1 MTSIYNFK
9 TITVVPSYKD
19 FMDIVLSKTQR
30 KTPTVVHKGYHISR
44 IRQFYM
50 RKVKYTQK
58 TINEKLSHMLQEF
71 PRMDDIHPFYGD
83 LMHVLYDRDHYKVA
97 LGQVGAVRH
106 MVDNIGRDYVRL
118 LKYGD
123 SLYRCKQLKRAALG
137 RMATACKKLN
147 SALAYL
153 EKVRQHMARL
163 PSIDPN
169 SRTLLITGFPNVGK
183 SSFMN
188 KVTRADVEVQPY
200 AFTTKSLFVGHTDYQ
215 YTTWQVI
222 DTPGILDHSL
232 EERNV
237 IEMQAIT
244 ALAHLRACIL
254 FFMDLSGQCGYSIEQ
269 QVSLMRSITP
279 LFTGKPVVVV
289 LNKSD
294 VCTIDDVSQKEQELV
309 MKSIEE
315 TGAKWITTSTL
326 TDVGVGDL
334 KKLACDIL
342 LAHRSEQKEGSGRYQ
357 AIQNRLYCAAPNK
370 RDNIDRPSFIPET
383 VLEEQSRD
391 EPPTTRRKTER
402 DYEWE
407 NGGAGRYE
415 GSSRKTW
422 DLENPEWV
430 DDIIPDFMDGH
441 NIADNIDPE
450 IYQRL
455 IEIEAEEEGRL
466 EELEMEEAKKKETF
480 EIQPSTR
487 EAVKFIKDKVNVLK
501 MERAMKNPAIRRT
514 RKQAEA
520 VTRFNRRTGSQ
531 DGRASSAGLTSKSSS
546 QEERE
551 ASLKSITRKRSRST
565 GVRSAS
571 AAAQEAVIRDRSG
584 SAHVSTKSTRSLSGR
599 SSSRDRSMSVARG
612 EGYVDVNQKL
622 HAVKLSKVVSRPRAR
637 EARKG
642 EGDHHVPNLRPQ
654 HLFTGKVKS
663 TKTRDRR

>member
-1 MTSIYNFK
+1 
-9 TITVVPSYKD
+9 
-19 FMDIVLSKTQR
+19 MDIVLSKTQR

-50 RKVKYTQK
+50 RKVKFTQK
-58 TINEKLSHMLQEF
+58 TINEKLTYILQEF

-147 SALAYL
+147 SALSYL
-153 EKVRQHMARL
+153 EKVRQHMSRL

-169 SRTLLITGFPNVGK
+169 ARTLLVTGFPNVGK

-200 AFTTKSLFVGHTDYQ
+200 AFTTKSLFVGHTDYK

-269 QVSLMRSITP
+269 QVSLFQSIGP

-289 LNKSD
+289 FNKCD
-294 VCTIDDVSQKEQELV
+294 VCTFDDISAADQTCIMDAIQQA
-309 MKSIEE
+309 
-315 TGAKWITTSTL
+315 GAKWITTSTL

-334 KKLACDIL
+334 KTLACDVL

-357 AIQNRLYCAAPNK
+357 AIQNRLYCATPQL
-370 RDNIDRPSFIPET
+370 RDDMERPAFVPSS
-383 VLEEQSRD
+383 VVEERNAE
-391 EPPTTRRKTER
+391 EPPRTRRKTER

-407 NGGAGRYE
+407 NGGPGQYQPNE
-415 GSSRKTW
+415 RKTW
-422 DLENPEWV
+422 DLEDPSWV
-430 DDIIPDFMDGH
+430 DDVIPDIMDGH
-441 NIADNIDPE
+441 NIYDNIDPDIHE
-450 IYQRL
+450 RL
-455 IEIEAEEEGRL
+455 LELEAEEDARL
-466 EELEMEEAKKKETF
+466 AEVELEASRKQTTHTLDEETLG
-480 EIQPSTR
+480 
-487 EAVKFIKDKVNVLK
+487 AVKFIKDKVKVLK

-514 RKQAEA
+514 RSQSIAIDK
-520 VTRFNRRTGSQ
+520 FNQRTGSKNAR
-531 DGRASSAGLTSKSSS
+531 DGSVAADSGESSG
-546 QEERE
+546 
-551 ASLKSITRKRSRST
+551 RKRGRSMS
-565 GVRSAS
+565 V
-571 AAAQEAVIRDRSG
+571 AQEALMRDRSG
-584 SAHVSTKSTRSLSGR
+584 SAHVSTKTTRSISAASSARERSLS
-599 SSSRDRSMSVARG
+599 VTRG
-612 EGYVDVNQKL
+612 EGYRDVNQKL
-622 HAVKLSKVVSRPRAR
+622 QAVKLSKVKARPLAR
-637 EARKG
+637 QARKG
-642 EGDHHVPNLRPQ
+642 EGDHHVPNLRPK

-663 TKTRDRR
+663 NGARDRR

>member
-1 MTSIYNFK
+1 MTSVYNFK

-30 KTPTVVHKGYHISR
+30 KTPTIVHRGYHISR

-50 RKVKYTQK
+50 RKVKFTQK
-58 TINEKLSHMLQEF
+58 TINEKLTYILQEF

-153 EKVRQHMARL
+153 EKVRQHMSRL

-169 SRTLLITGFPNVGK
+169 ARTLLVTGFPNVGK

-200 AFTTKSLFVGHTDYQ
+200 AFTTKSLFVGHTDYK
-215 YTTWQVI
+215 YATWQVI

-269 QVSLMRSITP
+269 QVSLFKSVGP

-289 LNKSD
+289 FNKCD
-294 VCTIDDVSQKEQELV
+294 VCTIDDVSPAEQELI
-309 MKSIEE
+309 MDAIQEAD
-315 TGAKWITTSTL
+315 AKWITTSTL

-334 KKLACDIL
+334 KTVACDVL

-357 AIQNRLYCAAPNK
+357 AIQNRLYCATP
-370 RDNIDRPSFIPET
+370 
-383 VLEEQSRD
+383 QQRD
-391 EPPTTRRKTER
+391 ELERLPYVPASVLHERATGEPPKQRRKTER

-407 NGGAGRYE
+407 NGGPGQYQTNE
-415 GSSRKTW
+415 RKTW
-422 DLENPEWV
+422 DLEDPSWV
-430 DDIIPDFMDGH
+430 DDVIPQIMDGH
-441 NIADNIDPE
+441 NIYDNIDPD
-450 IYQRL
+450 IHQRL
-455 IEIEAEEEGRL
+455 MELEAEEEARL
-466 EELEMEEAKKKETF
+466 EELELEASRKPATH
-480 EIQPSTR
+480 TLDDDTL
-487 EAVKFIKDKVNVLK
+487 EAVKFIKDKVKVLK

-514 RKQAEA
+514 HSQAA
-520 VTRFNRRTGSQ
+520 AIDRFNKRTGSQ
-531 DGRASSAGLTSKSSS
+531 DTRSKSIADGSG
-546 QEERE
+546 EV
-551 ASLKSITRKRSRST
+551 ATTRKRGRSMS
-565 GVRSAS
+565 V
-571 AAAQEAVIRDRSG
+571 AQEALLRDRSG
-584 SAHVSTKSTRSLSGR
+584 SAHVSTKSTRSISASSANRERSLS
-599 SSSRDRSMSVARG
+599 VNRG
-612 EGYVDVNQKL
+612 DGFRDVNEKL
-622 HAVKLSKVVSRPRAR
+622 RAVKLSKVKLRPLAR
-637 EARKG
+637 QARKG
-642 EGDHHVPNLRPQ
+642 EGDHHIPNLRPK

-663 TKTRDRR
+663 NGARNRR

>member
-1 MTSIYNFK
+1 MTSVYNFK
-9 TITVVPSYKD
+9 TIAVVPAYKD

-30 KTPTVVHKGYHISR
+30 KTPTIVHKGYHISR

-50 RKVKYTQK
+50 RKVKFTQK
-58 TINEKLSHMLQEF
+58 TINEKLTFILQEF

-153 EKVRQHMARL
+153 EKVRQHMSRL

-169 SRTLLITGFPNVGK
+169 ARTLLVTGFPNVGK

-200 AFTTKSLFVGHTDYQ
+200 AFTTKSLFVGHTDYK

-269 QVSLMRSITP
+269 QVSLFNSIGP

-289 LNKSD
+289 FNKCD
-294 VCTIDDVSQKEQELV
+294 VCTIDDVSTAEQELI
-309 MKSIEE
+309 MDAIQEA
-315 TGAKWITTSTL
+315 GAKWITTSTL
-326 TDVGVGDL
+326 TDIGVGDL
-334 KKLACDIL
+334 KSVACDVL

-357 AIQNRLYCAAPNK
+357 AIQNRLYCATP
-370 RDNIDRPSFIPET
+370 
-383 VLEEQSRD
+383 QQRD
-391 EPPTTRRKTER
+391 EVERPTFVPASVLQERATGEPPRRRRKTER

-407 NGGAGRYE
+407 NGGPGQYQRNE
-415 GSSRKTW
+415 RKTW
-422 DLENPEWV
+422 DLEDPVWV
-430 DDIIPDFMDGH
+430 DDIIPDIMDGH
-441 NIADNIDPE
+441 NIYDNIDPD
-450 IYQRL
+450 IHQRL
-455 IEIEAEEEGRL
+455 LELEAEEEARL
-466 EELEMEEAKKKETF
+466 EDLELEASRKHEQYTLDND
-480 EIQPSTR
+480 TL
-487 EAVKFIKDKVNVLK
+487 EAVKFIKDRVKVLK

-514 RKQAEA
+514 HSQAIA
-520 VTRFNRRTGSQ
+520 IDKFNKRTGSQ
-531 DGRASSAGLTSKSSS
+531 DARA
-546 QEERE
+546 
-551 ASLKSITRKRSRST
+551 KSIADGSGEVPTRKRGRTMS
-565 GVRSAS
+565 
-571 AAAQEAVIRDRSG
+571 AAQEALIRDRSG
-584 SAHVSTKSTRSLSGR
+584 SAHVSTKTTRSISAA
-599 SSSRDRSMSVARG
+599 SPSRERSMSVNRG
-612 EGYVDVNQKL
+612 DGYRDVNEKL
-622 HAVKLSKVVSRPRAR
+622 RAVKLSKVKTRPLAR
-637 EARKG
+637 QARKG
-642 EGDHHVPNLRPQ
+642 EGDHHIPNLRPM

-663 TKTRDRR
+663 NGARDRR